1 MIVNKLEKLFSDLNH
16 EEIERLNNSD
26 VDVTCDIDMQIVS
39 RACDRVKTKVSKLH

>member
-1 MIVNKLEKLFSDLNH
+1 MIVNKLEKLFSDFNH

-39 RACDRVKTKVSKLH
+39 RVCDRVKMKINMI

>member
-1 MIVNKLEKLFSDLNH
+1 MIVNKLEKLFSELNH

-39 RACDRVKTKVSKLH
+39 RVCDRVKMKINMI

>member
-39 RACDRVKTKVSKLH
+39 RVCDRVKMKINMI